1 MIHPILLGAATAG
14 GLLYQTFGLKQT
26 PSTNNILQTALT
38 VGFSIVGTYSVDA
51 GLDKLLGAS
60 AIRSERTSA
69 DPPLMSSS
77 GMLALG
83 EAAIG
88 GAAGA
93 ALGDYLVNY
102 MLNM

>member
-14 GLLYQTFGLKQT
+14 GLLWQYRMLGGGIG
-26 PSTNNILQTALT
+26 PNIQTALT

-51 GLDKLLGAS
+51 GLDKLLGTS
-60 AIRSERTSA
+60 AIRSKRTSE

-93 ALGDYLVNY
+93 ALGDYLAKY
-102 MLNM
+102 AQLI

>member
-14 GLLYQTFGLKQT
+14 GLLFQYRMIGAVG
-26 PSTNNILQTALT
+26 PNVQTALT

-51 GLDKLLGAS
+51 GLDKLLGTS
-60 AIRSERTSA
+60 AIRSKRTSE

-93 ALGDYLVNY
+93 ALGDYLVKY
-102 MLNM
+102 AGLL